1 MLHTSEPR
9 DRVELVLT
17 VEELKKLTKSL
28 KPSALRKQLGPFVLV
43 QRPPEAEEAPPRQ
56 PLSAGPDDPTNPW
69 GEPEPTS
76 IAHESAIS
84 GGTLSLVFQFDALSV
99 ATLPPLQGVD
109 ELTVGRQPDCDLV
122 INDASVSKRH
132 AALRWDAQRARASL
146 QDLGSTNGTY
156 INAGR
161 KLLGETN
168 LHDGDIVSFGEVQ
181 FWFLLTET
189 LLERLAPSSG
199 SKLPRGV

>member
-1 MLHTSEPR
+1 
-9 DRVELVLT
+9 VFT
-17 VEELKKLTKSL
+17 VEELKKLQRSL

-43 QRPPEAEEAPPRQ
+43 QRPPQAAAEERKQ

-76 IAHESAIS
+76 IAHEAAIS
-84 GGTLSLVFQFDALSV
+84 GGTLSLVFQFDSLSV

-132 AALRWDAQRARASL
+132 AALRWDAARSRASL

-161 KLLGETN
+161 RLMGETN

-181 FWFLLTET
+181 FWFLLTDT
-189 LLERLAPSSG
+189 LLDRLSPASG